1 MGGVESQ
8 LIGVLYLFAIAAVVG
23 VVAARYA
30 RVQYTTGLLVA
41 GLAVSVL
48 GSPVEVTITS
58 EVILLVILPALIF
71 DDAIGIDVEAFRENL
86 VPVLALAVVG
96 MLVSVAVVAVVGQVV
111 FGFPLALAVL
121 FGAIVMPTD
130 PVSILAVFDD
140 LGVPERLTV
149 LVEGESL
156 LNDGVSIVVY
166 AAVLGVVVEADE
178 RAVAVTDLV
187 SPAGFLADVGV
198 GILVALV
205 GGAAVGAAAGSLA
218 STLIARVDDR
228 LTAVVVT
235 LLVAY
240 GVYLIL
246 DLLGSSG
253 VIGTLTAGLVLASGH
268 GGADIS
274 RETRYSIDVIWSYA
288 AFVGNTVLFVA
299 IGILIPFDLLVR
311 NLPTI
316 LVAAVVVFLARAV
329 VVYPLVG
336 VLNRRLVVPIPRR
349 YQHVLTWSGIHASV
363 SIALVLGVAETI
375 TAPVTE
381 RLSALVF
388 GVAAIT
394 LLVNGSTMGW
404 VVDRLG
410 IRTTNPRQR
419 LYQTLVGRRNGVE
432 AAIDTADRL
441 LEAGDIPRRVHEDVI
456 GAYRRER
463 ADLNAAIDALLETSP
478 EVRRHERRI
487 ATRRVLRAEYEAID
501 GALQRGEVDRDVG
514 ERLLG
519 DVERRLD
526 RTRHEPD
533 AAVPSPAS
541 STDWRARLATVG
553 LSLDV
558 GGNADDSVSV
568 DTDADADT
576 DTDTDTDTTGPEDS
590 DRSA

>member
-1 MGGVESQ
+1 MSGVESQ
-8 LIGVLYLFAIAAVVG
+8 LIAVLYLFAIAAVVG

-48 GSPVEVTITS
+48 GSPIEVTITS
-58 EVILLVILPALIF
+58 DVILLVILPALIF

-86 VPVLALAVVG
+86 APVLALAVVG
-96 MLVSVAVVAVVGQVV
+96 LLASIAVVAVAGQVV

-166 AAVLGVVVEADE
+166 AAVLAVIVEADE

-198 GILVALV
+198 GIAVALV
-205 GGAAVGAAAGSLA
+205 GGAAVGAAAGALA
-218 STLIARVDDR
+218 SEVIARVDDR
-228 LTAVVVT
+228 LTAVVIT

-240 GVYLIL
+240 GVYLVL
-246 DLLGSSG
+246 DMLGSSG
-253 VIGTLTAGLVLASGH
+253 VIGTLTAGLLLASGH
-268 GGADIS
+268 EREGIS
-274 RETRYSIDVIWSYA
+274 RETHYSIDVIWSYA

-299 IGILIPFDLLVR
+299 IGILIPFDLLVE

-336 VLNRRLVVPIPRR
+336 LLNRRLVVPIPRS
-349 YQHVLTWSGIHASV
+349 YQHVLAWSGIHASV
-363 SIALVLGVAETI
+363 SIALVLGVAETV
-375 TAPVTE
+375 TDPVTE

-388 GVAAIT
+388 GVAAVT

-404 VVDRLG
+404 LVDRLG
-410 IRTTNPRQR
+410 IRTTAPQER

-441 LEAGDIPRRVHEDVI
+441 LEDGEIPPAVHGDVTA
-456 GAYRRER
+456 AYRRER
-463 ADLNAAIDALLETSP
+463 ADLDAGIDALLDAYP
-478 EVRRHERRI
+478 DVRAHERRI
-487 ATRRVLRAEYEAID
+487 ATRRVLRAEYEAIA
-501 GALQRGEVDRDVG
+501 GALQRGAIDRRAADD
-514 ERLLG
+514 LLG
-519 DVERRLD
+519 DVQARLD
-526 RTRHEPD
+526 RTGHGAD
-533 AAVPSPAS
+533 AATASPAA
-541 STDWRARLATVG
+541 STDWRTRLEKLGV
-553 LSLDV
+553 SLDA
-558 GGNADDSVSV
+558 NAGERGDES
-568 DTDADADT
+568 DADEGD
-576 DTDTDTDTTGPEDS
+576 
-590 DRSA
+590 